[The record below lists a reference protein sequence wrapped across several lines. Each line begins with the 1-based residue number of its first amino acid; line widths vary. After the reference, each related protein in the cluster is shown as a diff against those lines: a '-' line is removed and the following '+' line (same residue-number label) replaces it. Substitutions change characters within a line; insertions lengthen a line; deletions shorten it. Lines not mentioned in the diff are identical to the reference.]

1 MQKRKCLKCGLE
13 FDIDKIPYVVIFQGK
28 RKRYA
33 HEVCPIK
40 EEDLPPEQKQANEK
54 DAFFQVVKRIYGP
67 KYNYMMINT
76 QCESYMTQYGYTWSG
91 MRACLHWFYEINHG
105 SLEEGHGGVGIIPFI
120 YDQVKEYYTEIY
132 RTQKKNK
139 DRILRTPIIEF
150 NIPSPRAWHQPPRL
164 LDLED

>member
-1 MQKRKCLKCGLE
+1 MTKRKCLKCGLE

-40 EEDLPPEQKQANEK
+40 DEDISSEQKLANEK

-67 KYNYMMINT
+67 KYNYMMINS
-76 QCESYMTQYGYTWSG
+76 QCESYIATYGYTWSG

-120 YDQVKEYYTEIY
+120 YDQVRDYYIEVY
-132 RTQKKNK
+132 RTQEQNKNK
-139 DRILRTPIIEF
+139 ELRKSVIEF
-150 NIPSPRAWHQPPRL
+150 NIQSPQASHRPPHL
-164 LDLED
+164 LNLD

>member
-13 FDIDKIPYVVIFQGK
+13 FDIDKTPYVVIFQGQ

-54 DAFFQVVKRIYGP
+54 DAFFQTIKSIYGAE
-67 KYNYMMINT
+67 YNYMMINK
-76 QCESYMTQYGYTWSG
+76 QAESYIQQYGYTWSG

-120 YDQVKEYYTEIY
+120 YDTVRDYYTELY
-132 RTQKKNK
+132 KTQRNNKNK
-139 DRILRTPIIEF
+139 KLEIQTIEF
-150 NIPSPRAWHQPPRL
+150 NIQSPRAWQQPPHL